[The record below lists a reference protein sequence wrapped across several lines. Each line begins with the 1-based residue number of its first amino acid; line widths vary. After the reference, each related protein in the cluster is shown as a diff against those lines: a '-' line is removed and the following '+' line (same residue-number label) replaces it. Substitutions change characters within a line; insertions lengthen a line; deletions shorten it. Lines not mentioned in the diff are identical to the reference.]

1 MTGPRGKA
9 KCPRARQFIHEVFMY
24 TTSDF
29 KKGLKLLIDG
39 QPFSVVDFQHVKP
52 GKGNQ
57 FTRTKL
63 KNMITGTN
71 LEKTYKSGEKF
82 EVPDVMTRDCT
93 FLYKEETGFVFMDK
107 ENYEQYIMSPDAT
120 GESANFLTE
129 NMEVTILF
137 FNGRAIGV
145 DVPNSVFL
153 KVAQTDPGVKGDRV
167 TGATKP
173 ATLETGY
180 VVNVPLHITEGDVLK
195 IDSRTGE
202 YIERSNK

>member
-1 MTGPRGKA
+1 
-9 KCPRARQFIHEVFMY
+9 MY

-63 KNMITGTN
+63 KNMITGSN

-82 EVPDVMTRDCT
+82 GVPDVMSRDCT
-93 FLYKEETGFVFMDK
+93 FLYKEASGFVFMDK
-107 ENYEQYIMSPDAT
+107 ENYEQYIISPDAVGET
-120 GESANFLTE
+120 GNFLSE
-129 NMEVTILF
+129 NLEVTILF

-145 DVPNSVFL
+145 DVPNSVYL

-167 TGATKP
+167 SGATKP
-173 ATLETGY
+173 ATLESGF

-202 YIERSNK
+202 YIERFNK

>member
-1 MTGPRGKA
+1 
-9 KCPRARQFIHEVFMY
+9 
-24 TTSDF
+24 
-29 KKGLKLLIDG
+29 
-39 QPFSVVDFQHVKP
+39 VKP

-93 FLYKEETGFVFMDK
+93 FLYKEDSNFVFMDK
-107 ENYEQYIMSPDAT
+107 ENYEQYIMSPDAA

-129 NMEVTILF
+129 NLEVTILF

-180 VVNVPLHITEGDVLK
+180 VVNVPLHITEGDTLK

-202 YIERSNK
+202 YIERANK